1 MIFFRFQLLKTLKRL
16 KEENFKFEYLS
27 NEKSTIGKIKIIND
41 TGDTALQSFIKS

>member
-1 MIFFRFQLLKTLKRL
+1 MIFFRLQLLKTLKRL
-16 KEENFKFEYLS
+16 KS